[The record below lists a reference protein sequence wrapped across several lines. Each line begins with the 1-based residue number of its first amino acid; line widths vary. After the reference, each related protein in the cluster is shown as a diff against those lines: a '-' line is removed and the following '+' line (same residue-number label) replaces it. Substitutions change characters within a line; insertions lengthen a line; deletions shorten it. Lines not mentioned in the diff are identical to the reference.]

1 MKALSIK
8 NLEKSYGPTKVLR
21 GVDLEVEE
29 GEFYAL
35 MGPNGSGK
43 TTLSS
48 IIASVTGFEGGEINV
63 YGKKPADA
71 RALIGYVP
79 QDNFSSPLLSARE
92 NLMYFAGLL
101 GYSGRRARSIVADL
115 LEKVGLSSDANK
127 KVARFSGGMRK
138 RVEIATALFPGIKI
152 LVLDEPTTGLDP
164 SARRDFFNLVQKI
177 KDQDTSIFL
186 ITHIGSDAEL
196 ATRVGLIDKGKI
208 VAQGTPESLRR
219 AYATEDVITVEL
231 PMKNGRITELLQAFS
246 PARQVVDSSFGY
258 RLYAADGGRLVPDII
273 RRLDLEGYK
282 VSRIELAR
290 PSLEDVFYRVTER
303 NIEEVAA

>member
-1 MKALSIK
+1 MKAISVM
-8 NLEKSYGPTKVLR
+8 NLEKSYGANKVLK
-21 GVDLEVEE
+21 GVDLEVDE

-48 IIASVTGFEGGEINV
+48 IIASVTDFDAGIIDI

-71 RALIGYVP
+71 RRMIGYVP

-101 GYSGRRARSIVADL
+101 GYSGRAARVLVNDL
-115 LEKVGLSSDANK
+115 LEKVGLSGDARK
-127 KVARFSGGMRK
+127 RVARFSGGMRK
-138 RVEIATALFPGIKI
+138 RLEIATALFPGIKVLI
-152 LVLDEPTTGLDP
+152 LDEPTTGLDP
-164 SARRDFFNLVQKI
+164 SARRDFFSLLQKI
-177 KDQDTSIFL
+177 KDKNTSIFL

-196 ATRVGLIDKGKI
+196 ANRVGLIDSGKI
-208 VAQGTPESLRR
+208 VAQGTPDDLRR

-231 PMKNGRITELLQAFS
+231 PVKNAEIAGLLKTFS
-246 PARQVVDSSFGY
+246 PERPVVDSNGGY
-258 RLYAADGGRLVPDII
+258 RLYSADGGSLIPDII
-273 RRLDLEGYK
+273 RRLDLAGYK

-290 PSLEDVFYRVTER
+290 PSLEDVFYKVTEK
-303 NIEEVAA
+303 NLKEVAA